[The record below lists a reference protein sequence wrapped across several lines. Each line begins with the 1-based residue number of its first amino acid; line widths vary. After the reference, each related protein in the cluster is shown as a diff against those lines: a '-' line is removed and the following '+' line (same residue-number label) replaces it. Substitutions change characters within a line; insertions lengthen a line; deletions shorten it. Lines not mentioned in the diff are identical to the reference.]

1 MKQFNILRTLI
12 LPLLL
17 TSMLS
22 ACGSMHSGRP
32 MMQSAAELQKD
43 EIAVVGLIE
52 LVPPLTA
59 EEQDLQT
66 ATSDRF
72 AGKAV
77 VVLAEKR
84 LDLNDLPISAGNDSV
99 MADLGKVFFA
109 RMSKHGEYVYSGS
122 FILTRSSATT
132 SGYMGKDVT
141 IHRGQLNLPGGLMYD
156 VKPGDRAIYI
166 GSFRYHRNKN
176 NAIVK
181 IEHIDDYK
189 RVNAEFVA
197 KFGRGFKLT
206 DVKPKKVE

>member
-17 TSMLS
+17 TFMLS
-22 ACGSMHSGRP
+22 ACGSMYSGRP

-43 EIAVVGLIE
+43 EIAVVGVIE

-66 ATSDRF
+66 ATSDRY

-77 VVLAEKR
+77 VVLAEKP
-84 LDLNDLPISAGNDSV
+84 LDLNDLPVSAGNDSV

-122 FILTRSSATT
+122 FILTRSTATT

-141 IHRGQLNLPGGLMYD
+141 IHMGQLNLPGGLRYD
-156 VKPGDRAIYI
+156 VKPGDSAIYI
-166 GSFRYHRNKN
+166 GSFRYHRDKN
-176 NAIVK
+176 NAITKV
-181 IEHIDDYK
+181 EHIDDYK

-197 KFGRGFKLT
+197 KFGRDFKLI
-206 DVKPKKVE
+206 DVRPKKAE